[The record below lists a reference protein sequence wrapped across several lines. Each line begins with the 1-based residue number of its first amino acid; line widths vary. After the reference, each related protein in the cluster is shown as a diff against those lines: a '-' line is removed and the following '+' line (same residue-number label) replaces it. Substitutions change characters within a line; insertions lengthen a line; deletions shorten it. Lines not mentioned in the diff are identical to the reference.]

1 MSALNISNRNGPSS
15 GAFFLDAV
23 YVDYGMCLDAVCAD
37 YCMCNVKL
45 SIFLKHVDTI
55 QVSFRYDENNGY
67 FTERTMYIND
77 ISLKFLE

>member
-1 MSALNISNRNGPSS
+1 
-15 GAFFLDAV
+15 
-23 YVDYGMCLDAVCAD
+23 MCLDAVCAD
-37 YCMCNVKL
+37 YCMCKVKL